1 MLQRRRLLAAL
12 ALTPVAGATGA
23 DAASLQDPQAGRD
36 APGHALT
43 GAFSDIRGAG
53 AKSDGVT
60 NDGESILRAAK
71 EGGVVFPRGVTLVAH
86 DLVVPSYAVAVAG
99 AMITVAR
106 GATLTFAAGFWAP
119 LAHVFAGEGV
129 ITFAEGSQRVA
140 YPEWWGARIGE
151 RELDCAPAIN
161 ACIEASPITLLQQ
174 GAYHIRSPIFV
185 RGHGRTLRGVN
196 ESQDAAKPSTQI
208 IIDDAEAPG
217 VVCGRDSASRPDLID
232 YITLENFA
240 VGRSRPAPASVH
252 LTKAPA
258 GVRLMWCAL
267 LHVNRVTV
275 WNHPVGFYVFGC
287 VESYFDQCSALHGD
301 TIQDSSAAHVCGF
314 YLDYSAPLGLAGGN
328 ASIYLDRCRAF
339 GHEKTS
345 FGYSAGLASAG
356 GFVDLL
362 ISKFET
368 GFQQYGIDLRGDGT
382 DSNSYSTQNCHI
394 VNCFLDS
401 NDYSGVRIQSAGR
414 HCDVHVSGCYID
426 LRNSKASSACLY
438 LGGAD
443 ASSDGIGGTITASN
457 CEFVGDYAGVVATN
471 VAVCTL
477 ALNTHLD
484 LQAPVAFLRVHDS
497 EVRDVIRLLHPART
511 PSPAVR
517 LEHCE
522 RISVSV
528 SVSGI
533 SNAFRGGVSLDGD
546 TRRVEVNVTR
556 IDEGAVGGA
565 GQRVLVDGSP
575 WKGGL
580 LDHGNV
586 VTGAV

>member
-1 MLQRRRLLAAL
+1 
-12 ALTPVAGATGA
+12 
-23 DAASLQDPQAGRD
+23 
-36 APGHALT
+36 
-43 GAFSDIRGAG
+43 
-53 AKSDGVT
+53 
-60 NDGESILRAAK
+60 
-71 EGGVVFPRGVTLVAH
+71 
-86 DLVVPSYAVAVAG
+86 
-99 AMITVAR
+99 MITVAR

-119 LAHVFAGEGV
+119 LTHVFSGEGV
-129 ITFAEGSQRVA
+129 VAFAEGSQGAA

-151 RELDCAPAIN
+151 RDLDCAPAIN
-161 ACIEASPITLLQQ
+161 ACIEASPVTLLQQ
-174 GAYHIRSPIFV
+174 GAYHIRTPIFI
-185 RGHGRTLRGVN
+185 RRHSRTLRGVN
-196 ESQDAAKPSTQI
+196 ESQDAKKPSTQI

-217 VVCGRDSASRPDLID
+217 VVCGRDSSSRPDLTD

-240 VGRSRPAPASVH
+240 VGRSRPAPSSVH
-252 LTKAPA
+252 LAKAPA

-287 VESYFDQCSALHGD
+287 VESYFEQCSALHSD
-301 TIQDSSAAHVCGF
+301 SIQDSSAAHVCGF

-339 GHEKTS
+339 GHEKTDY
-345 FGYSAGLASAG
+345 GYSAGLASTG

-382 DSNSYSTQNCHI
+382 ASNSYSTQNCHI

-401 NDYSGVRIQSAGR
+401 NDYSGIRIQSAGH
-414 HCDVHVSGCYID
+414 HCDVRVSGCYID
-426 LRNSKASSACLY
+426 LRGTKTSSACLF
-438 LGGAD
+438 LGGTD

-477 ALNTHLD
+477 ALNTHLN
-484 LQAPVAFLRVHDS
+484 LQAPVAFSRVHDS
-497 EVRDVIRLLHPART
+497 EVRDVIRLIRPART
-511 PSPAVR
+511 PSPAVL

-528 SVSGI
+528 SVSGV
-533 SNAFRGGVSLDGD
+533 SNGFRGGVSLDGD

-556 IDEGAVGGA
+556 IDEDAVGGA
-565 GQRVLVDGSP
+565 SQRVLVDGSSS
-575 WKGGL
+575 KGDL
-580 LDHGNV
+580 LSHGNV